1 MPRPAKGARL
11 WLRPAREGHAAVW
24 IIKDGGYQ
32 RSTGYGPA
40 GIGEAE
46 SALAQYIS
54 QKRDPRAVTARS
66 APSQIPVADVI
77 TTYAREIA
85 HTHARPAETQRRL
98 SKLWDFFGSDTLGD
112 VNGSRCRKYRAWRG
126 RAQAARRELEDLRSA
141 INHFFADELLAPKIN
156 IVLPDKAPRRE
167 RWLTRSEAA
176 KLLWT
181 AWRKSQPIP
190 KAKHGEVRY
199 VSRHIARFILVGLY
213 TGTRASAICHASLSP
228 QEGRGYVDLAHGVFY
243 RRPEGEIE
251 TTKRKPPVALP
262 PGLLAHIR
270 RWKAMGANSVVEWLG
285 EPVGRV
291 SKGFRAVVVEA
302 GLKSV
307 SPHTLRHTA
316 ITWAM
321 QDGVKIWAAAGYFGL
336 SVEMLEKVYGHHHKD
351 THSEVT
357 DAVRDR
363 RAKRLERAARASATV
378 SPPNTHEQK
387 TNIPSKNPRGA

>member
-54 QKRDPRAVTARS
+54 QKRDPRAVTARN

-98 SKLWDFFGSDTLGD
+98 SKLCDFFGSDTLGD
-112 VNGSRCRKYRAWRG
+112 VNGSRCRKYHAWRG

-213 TGTRASAICHASLSP
+213 TGTRASAICGAALAP
-228 QEGRGYVDLAHGVFY
+228 TEGRGYVDLDRGIFY
-243 RRPEGEIE
+243 RRPEGEVE
-251 TTKRKPPVALP
+251 TNKRRPTVPIS
-262 PGLLAHIR
+262 GSLLSHMR
-270 RWKAMGANSVVEWLG
+270 RWKRNGANSVVEWLG

-291 SKGFRAVVVEA
+291 SKGFSALVKES
-302 GLKSV
+302 GLKGV
-307 SPHTLRHTA
+307 MPHTLRHTA
-316 ITWAM
+316 ITWTL
-321 QDGVKIWAAAGYFGL
+321 QDGVGLYAASRYYG
-336 SVEMLEKVYGHHHKD
+336 VTQEMLERVYGHHHKK

-357 DAVRDR
+357 DAMAGR
-363 RAKRLERAARASATV
+363 RAKRFEDRVSVAATD
-378 SPPNTHEQK
+378 
-387 TNIPSKNPRGA
+387 